1 MPWVLGFRVLGF
13 RVSGV
18 QGLEVLKFRGFG
30 VRTLGFK
37 VSGLGALG
45 FRGLG
50 LRILLFKS
58 CKVLSFVERILQVSI
73 RYRLGGLL
81 LYGMQKG
88 SIRDQ
93 KGSIVRV
100 RGLSVWEF
108 YQRSIQKFRSFG
120 GLGTNFCQWGG
131 SF

>member
-18 QGLEVLKFRGFG
+18 QDLEVLKFRGFG

-50 LRILLFKS
+50 VRTLLFKS
-58 CKVLSFVERILQVSI
+58 CKVSSFVARILQVSI

-81 LYGMQKG
+81 LYGMKKG
-88 SIRDQ
+88 SIRD
-93 KGSIVRV
+93 
-100 RGLSVWEF
+100 
-108 YQRSIQKFRSFG
+108 
-120 GLGTNFCQWGG
+120 
-131 SF
+131 

>member
-50 LRILLFKS
+50 VRILLFKS

-73 RYRLGGLL
+73 RYRLGG
-81 LYGMQKG
+81 
-88 SIRDQ
+88 
-93 KGSIVRV
+93 
-100 RGLSVWEF
+100 
-108 YQRSIQKFRSFG
+108 
-120 GLGTNFCQWGG
+120 
-131 SF
+131 